1 MNILIIEDEI
11 HTAKRLAQIIM
22 EVEPHATVVAQLTS
36 IEQAI
41 KWFENHPP
49 PDLIFQDIRLSDGL
63 CFDIYQSVI
72 VNSPIIFTT
81 AYSEYALESFKLN
94 SIDYIVKPYD
104 KKDIRKVF
112 EKFHG
117 FREMFTP
124 PETLL
129 VKEILLGE
137 NKTMRKRFLIKTG
150 DRYMS
155 LNTSDIAWF
164 VSEDGITFARTL
176 KDKSHL
182 IDLSISDVAG
192 QLEPETFFQVNRK
205 YILHIESIGRI
216 SSWFNSRLKLEINP
230 PAGEDVIVSRERVK
244 QFKEWLGG

>member
-11 HTAKRLAQIIM
+11 HTAKRLAQIIR
-22 EVEPHATVVAQLTS
+22 EVEPNAAVVAQLTS
-36 IEQAI
+36 IEQAV
-41 KWFENHPP
+41 KWFNSYNP

-63 CFDIYQSVI
+63 CFEIYQAVKI
-72 VNSPIIFTT
+72 NSPIIFTT

-104 KKDIRKVF
+104 KEDIRKVF

-124 PETLL
+124 PETSL

-150 DRYMS
+150 DRYFS
-155 LNTSDIAWF
+155 LNASDVAWF
-164 VSEDGITFARTL
+164 VSDEGLTFARTFQ
-176 KDKSHL
+176 DKNHPV
-182 IDLSISDVAG
+182 DLPLAEVAR
-192 QLEPETFFQVNRK
+192 QLDPDIFFQINRK

-230 PAGEDVIVSRERVK
+230 AAGEDVIVSRERVK